1 MMNEMTVRELI
12 KLLQSVPANLPVV
25 VDSYEGGLDP
35 VTDVRKIE
43 VIPYPERQS
52 YYGIY
57 DQIRRHHPTA
67 RPALKIFSKRRGE
80 EIDNGE

>member
-12 KLLQSVPANLPVV
+12 KLLQSVPADLPVV

-35 VTDVRKIE
+35 VTDVREIE
-43 VIPYPERQS
+43 VIPYPERKS

>member
-1 MMNEMTVRELI
+1 MTVRELI
-12 KLLQSVPANLPVV
+12 KLLQSFPANLPVV
-25 VDSYEGGLDP
+25 IDSYEGGLDP
-35 VTDVRKIE
+35 VTDVREIE
-43 VIPYPERQS
+43 IIPYPDRKS

-57 DQIRRHHPTA
+57 DQIRRHHPAA